1 MRRAHRAGEERALGK
16 QTRLDAGAKVKPE
29 EPEERS
35 AEGTVIPVVQEVP
48 LVSKRTVQTGRVR
61 VEKTVS
67 EREVV
72 VDEPLLRHEV
82 RIERTSIGR
91 DVSAAEELPRIRYE
105 GETMV
110 VPVLEEMPVV
120 VRRIIL
126 TEEIRI
132 TRVQREVRNPQTVEV
147 RVEQVSIEHQD
158 AESDIKPTSDD

>member
-1 MRRAHRAGEERALGK
+1 M
-16 QTRLDAGAKVKPE
+16 KPE
-29 EPEERS
+29 EPDERF

-48 LVSKRTVQTGRVR
+48 LVNKRTVQTGRFR
-61 VEKTVS
+61 VEKKVS

-72 VDEPLLRHEV
+72 VDEPLFRQDV
-82 RIERTSIGR
+82 RIERTAIGR

-105 GETMV
+105 GETII
-110 VPVLEEMPVV
+110 VPVLEEVPVL
-120 VRRIIL
+120 VRRTIL

-132 TRVQREVRNPQTVEV
+132 TRVKREVRNPQTVEV